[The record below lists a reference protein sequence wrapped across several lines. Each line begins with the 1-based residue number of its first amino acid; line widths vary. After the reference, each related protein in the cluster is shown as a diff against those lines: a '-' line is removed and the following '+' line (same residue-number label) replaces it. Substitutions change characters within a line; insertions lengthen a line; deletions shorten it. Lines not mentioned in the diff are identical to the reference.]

1 MRWRAA
7 LALAAW
13 SLAAIPCAAQVTIN
27 GGLLWSA
34 GHEIGA
40 STADL
45 RSNATGSAVPPFTWF
60 QADSRIG
67 QAPGFEGRVG
77 IDLARSWTIE
87 GGASYARPRLMF
99 AISRDAEAANQEYE
113 GESLHQYVFDGAVL
127 WRLPME
133 RSTRVTPFVVGGAGY
148 LRQLHDERTLVES
161 GQLYF
166 AGGGA
171 RFWLRGSATS
181 SHSLGLRTD
190 IRVNIRRRGVDFENA
205 VRVYPTVSA
214 LLFVGL

>member
-7 LALAAW
+7 FALAAW
-13 SLAAIPCAAQVTIN
+13 SLAVVPCAAQVTIN

-34 GHEIGA
+34 GHEAGA

-45 RSNATGSAVPPFTWF
+45 RSNATGTTAPPFTWL
-60 QADSRIG
+60 QADSRVG
-67 QAPGFEGRVG
+67 PAPGFEGRVG
-77 IDLARSWTIE
+77 VEVTRSFTIE

-99 AISRDAEAANQEYE
+99 AISRDAESANQEYE
-113 GESLHQYVFDGAVL
+113 GESLHQYVFDGALL
-127 WRLPME
+127 WRVPMT
-133 RSTRVTPFVVGGAGY
+133 RSPRVAPFLAGGAGY

-171 RFWLRGSATS
+171 RFWLRGSAS
-181 SHSLGLRTD
+181 SPHSLGLRTE

>member
-1 MRWRAA
+1 MTWRAA
-7 LALAAW
+7 LAVVAW
-13 SLAAIPCAAQVTIN
+13 GLGASPCVAQVTIS
-27 GGLLWSA
+27 GGVLWSA
-34 GHEIGA
+34 GHEAGM

-45 RSNATGSAVPPFTWF
+45 RSNATGSSVPPFTWF

-77 IDLARSWTIE
+77 VDVTRWLTIE
-87 GGASYARPRLMF
+87 GGASYARPRLVF
-99 AISRDAEAANQEYE
+99 SISRDTESPNQEYQ
-113 GESLHQYVFDGAVL
+113 GESLHQYVFDGAVM
-127 WRLPME
+127 WRLAME
-133 RSTRVTPFVVGGAGY
+133 RSPRVTPFVVGGAGY
-148 LRQLHDERTLVES
+148 LRQLHEERTLVES

-171 RFWLRGSATS
+171 RFWLHGSATS
-181 SHSLGLRTD
+181 SRSLGLRTD
-190 IRVNIRRRGVDFENA
+190 VRVNIRRRGVDFENA

>member
-1 MRWRAA
+1 MKWRAA

-13 SLAAIPCAAQVTIN
+13 SLTATPCAAQVTIG

-34 GHEIGA
+34 GHDTGV

-45 RSNATGSAVPPFTWF
+45 RSNATGTAVPPFTWF
-60 QADSRIG
+60 QADSRLG
-67 QAPGFEGRVG
+67 AAPGFEGRVG
-77 IDLARSWTIE
+77 VDVTPSFTIE
-87 GGASYARPRLMF
+87 GGASYARPRLSF
-99 AISRDAEAANQEYE
+99 AISRDAESTSQEYE
-113 GESLHQYVFDGAVL
+113 GASLHQYVFDGAVL

-133 RSTRVTPFVVGGAGY
+133 RSPRVRPFVVGGVGY
-148 LRQLHDERTLVES
+148 LRQLHEERTLVES

-181 SHSLGLRTD
+181 SRSLGLRTD
-190 IRVNIRRRGVDFENA
+190 VRVNIRRRGADFENA

-214 LLFVGL
+214 LFFVGL

>member
-1 MRWRAA
+1 MTWRAA
-7 LALAAW
+7 LALAAL
-13 SLAAIPCAAQVTIN
+13 SVAASPCAAQVTIN

-34 GHEIGA
+34 GHETGM

-45 RSNATGSAVPPFTWF
+45 RSNAAGSSAPPFTWF

-77 IDLARSWTIE
+77 VDVTRSLTIE
-87 GGASYARPRLMF
+87 GGASYARPPLTF
-99 AISRDAEAANQEYE
+99 AISRDAESASQEYE
-113 GESLHQYVFDGAVL
+113 GESLHQYAFDGAVL

-133 RSTRVTPFVVGGAGY
+133 RTPRVTPFVVGGVGY
-148 LRQLHDERTLVES
+148 LRQLHEERTLVES

-181 SHSLGLRTD
+181 SRALGLRMD
-190 IRVNIRRRGVDFENA
+190 VRVNIRRRGIDFENA